1 MGLWIWSKRGL
12 ELFLGGSKNAFNILL
27 DFRYWWLLNWI
38 YLNDWDP
45 SVKIRKI
52 TSKRGRE
59 RRHIVFGEFY
69 VHCTQKGVL
78 GPFFR
83 QNDKVRHFAY
93 VPFCNNCF
101 CRSNWKRYWRALQR
115 PIVKAMGEA
124 NPRRPV
130 RLNV

>member
-1 MGLWIWSKRGL
+1 M
-12 ELFLGGSKNAFNILL
+12 
-27 DFRYWWLLNWI
+27 
-38 YLNDWDP
+38 
-45 SVKIRKI
+45 KIRKI

-93 VPFCNNCF
+93 STYLFATIAFAAAIGKDIGGHC
-101 CRSNWKRYWRALQR
+101 S
-115 PIVKAMGEA
+115 
-124 NPRRPV
+124 V
-130 RLNV
+130 RL